1 MQILPISD
9 TVSQKPNASQSKQTR
24 ETDSQNF
31 PSSTVMNLTF
41 DPMNSRTRSLI
52 AHLSKLK

>member
-1 MQILPISD
+1 MQILPISN
-9 TVSQKPNASQSKQTR
+9 TVSQKTNASQAKQIR
-24 ETDSQNF
+24 ETDSQDF
-31 PSSTVMNLTF
+31 SSSIDMNLTF